1 MHSNGGY
8 APAVVNA
15 VLVILIIVAFEDV
28 RYEPRNA
35 VLFISIVEF
44 SCCADWGRIDSD

>member
-35 VLFISIVEF
+35 VLFIPIVEF
-44 SCCADWGRIDSD
+44 SCCADLGRIDSD

>member
-35 VLFISIVEF
+35 VLFISIGEF